1 MNTPKRNIEQEVP
14 EEFMIVIT
22 NTVIHERAVMIHS
35 HDALI
40 AHLAVMIPWRFDFL
54 T

>member
-1 MNTPKRNIEQEVP
+1 MNTSKRNIEQEVP

-22 NTVIHERAVMIHS
+22 NAIIHKRAVMIHS

-40 AHLAVMIPWRFDFL
+40 ANLAVMSPRRFDFL

>member
-1 MNTPKRNIEQEVP
+1 MNTTKRNIEQEVP

-22 NTVIHERAVMIHS
+22 NAVIHKRAVMIHS

-40 AHLAVMIPWRFDFL
+40 AHLAVMSPWRFDFL